1 MSKVKLLNFIG
12 IFLLTTGLI
21 FGIPPQQKAHAEV
34 PTEALNRVIENY
46 IVSNN
51 GSISYE
57 DVAYIAKAILYYSY
71 NYKVDPLV
79 VTALIKSE
87 SNFNANAY
95 SSAGAIGLGQLMP
108 RTAEA
113 LGVNPYD
120 PAQNI
125 EGACSY
131 LATQINNFSG
141 WAYPVEFALAAYNA
155 GPNAV
160 REYGGIP
167 PYAETQ
173 NYVSKIRSEYYG
185 LYNNLKNV
193 LSA

>member
-1 MSKVKLLNFIG
+1 MIKLKLINFIG

-21 FGIPPQQKAHAEV
+21 FGIPPQQKAYAEV
-34 PTEALNRVIENY
+34 PTEALSSVIENY

-51 GSISYE
+51 SNISYN
-57 DVAYIAKAILYYSY
+57 DVAYIAQAILYYSY

-87 SNFNANAY
+87 SNFNIDAY

-160 REYGGIP
+160 REFGGIP

-173 NYVSKIRSEYYG
+173 NYVSKIRNEYYG
-185 LYNNLKNV
+185 LYNNLKSV

>member
-1 MSKVKLLNFIG
+1 MKMRWFKFIY
-12 IFLLTTGLI
+12 ICVLSVGLC
-21 FGIPPQQKAHAEV
+21 FGFSENKAHAEV
-34 PTEALNRVIENY
+34 PTDVLNSVIENY

-51 GSISYE
+51 RSIPYE
-57 DVAYIAKAILYYSY
+57 EANYISKAILYYSY
-71 NYKVDPLV
+71 NYRVDPLV
-79 VTALIKSE
+79 MTALIKSE
-87 SNFNANAY
+87 SNFNTDAY
-95 SSAGAIGLGQLMP
+95 SPAGAIGLGQLMP

-131 LATQINNFSG
+131 LATQINNFSNS
-141 WAYPVEFALAAYNA
+141 AYPVEYALAAYNA

-173 NYVSKIRSEYYG
+173 NYVSNIRSEYYG
-185 LYNNLKNV
+185 LYNNLKYV
-193 LSA
+193 LGV

>member
-1 MSKVKLLNFIG
+1 MKRKLLNFLG
-12 IFLLTTGLI
+12 VFLLTTGFL
-21 FGIPPQQKAHAEV
+21 FGLSPDQKAHAEV
-34 PTEALNRVIENY
+34 PTEALDSVIENY

-51 GSISYE
+51 GSISYDE
-57 DVAYIAKAILYYSY
+57 VSYIAKAILYYSY
-71 NYKVDPLV
+71 NYQVDPLV

-87 SNFNANAY
+87 SNFNTGAY
-95 SSAGAIGLGQLMP
+95 SPAGAIGLGQLMP

-120 PAQNI
+120 TAQNI

-131 LATQINNFSG
+131 LATQIHNFSG

-160 REYGGIP
+160 KEYGGIP

-173 NYVSKIRSEYYG
+173 NYVNKIRNEYYG
-185 LYNNLKNV
+185 LYNNLRST
-193 LSA
+193 LGA